1 MFTIYS
7 ADRAGVPSNCL
18 YPHKANIKDDS
29 DLKAA
34 VLNDYVCAEYKN
46 NYRSNSNFI
55 GSDCLPVDCDNDHSE
70 NPEDWVTPEDVADAF
85 PGVTFAV
92 HYSRNHN
99 KAKNGKPA
107 RPKFH
112 VLFPIDYVS
121 DPAVYSEMKKQ
132 VNSLFPY
139 FDTQAL
145 DAARFFYG
153 TPNPKVE
160 IYPGFM
166 NLTEHLAS
174 VTHGTELCD
183 GFDENMSQGQYGDVT
198 IPEGNRNATLSHF
211 AGRVLKK
218 YGDCDKARQAF
229 LDEAAKCSPPLDDAE
244 LSTIWHSAQKF
255 YGKVKKQVGYIA
267 PEQYNADFNLC
278 PEDFSDIGQ
287 AKVLAREYN
296 GELVY
301 TDSTDYMRYDG
312 THWAESKQLAVGA
325 CEDFLD
331 RQLDEA
337 ENAVAK
343 AKQALEKAG
352 VDKETIS
359 AGGKALAKA
368 IDEKSQNAYFE
379 YCNAVSYKAFVMKRR
394 DMKYIVSALQAAKPM
409 LLRNIS
415 EFDTGEF
422 LLNTPTA
429 TYDLRLGIN
438 GASEHSAENLITKI
452 TSVSPSNDNTDL
464 WLSAVDNFF
473 CGDAELIEYVQQTVG
488 LAAIGKVYQ
497 EALIIAYGEGSNGK
511 STFWNAIA
519 RVLGSYS
526 GTISADALTVGCK
539 RNVKPEMAE
548 LKGKRL
554 VIAAELEE
562 GVRLNTSIV
571 KQLCSTDEVSAEKKY
586 KDPFK
591 FIPTHSLVL
600 YTNHLPR
607 VGANDDG
614 TWRRLIVI
622 PFNAKIKGNSDVK
635 NYADYLVENA
645 GGAIL
650 TWIIEGAQ
658 KVIAANFKLSV
669 PKVVEDAINQYR
681 DNNDWLSIFIE
692 DCCEVDKTYTQ
703 KSGELYQEYRAYCTR
718 NGEFARSTTEFYTAL
733 EIAGFS
739 RKKTKVGNVIM
750 GLQLKSEFD
759 D

>member
-18 YPHKANIKDDS
+18 YTHKNIIKDDS

-55 GSDCLPVDCDNDHSE
+55 GSDCLPVDCDNDHSD
-70 NPEDWVTPEDVADAF
+70 NPKDWVTPEDVADAF

-121 DPAVYSEMKKQ
+121 DPTVYSEMKKQ

-166 NLTEHLAS
+166 NLTEHLA
-174 VTHGTELCD
+174 TIPHTTEHSD
-183 GFDENMSQGQYGDVT
+183 DFDENMSQGQYGDVT

-337 ENAVAK
+337 ETAVAK
-343 AKQALEKAG
+343 AKKALEKAG

-359 AGGKALAKA
+359 TGGKALAKA
-368 IDEKSQNAYFE
+368 IDEKSSVAYFE
-379 YCNAVSYKAFVMKRR
+379 YCTAVAYKAFVMKRR

-409 LLRNIS
+409 LLRDIKD
-415 EFDTGEF
+415 FDSQEF
-422 LLNTPTA
+422 LLNTPAA
-429 TYDLRLGIN
+429 TYDLQTGTS
-438 GASEHSAENLITKI
+438 SEHSADDLITKV
-452 TSVSPSNDNTDL
+452 TAVSPGDVGMDI
-464 WLSAVDNFF
+464 WLEAVNSFF
-473 CGDAELIEYVQQTVG
+473 CGDDELIEYVQQIVG
-488 LAAIGKVYQ
+488 LAAIGKVYM
-497 EALIIAYGEGSNGK
+497 EALIISYGEGRNGK
-511 STFWNAIA
+511 STFLNTIA

-526 GTISADALTVGCK
+526 GSISADALTVGCK

-562 GVRLNTSIV
+562 GMRLNTSVV

-586 KDPFK
+586 RDPFRYT
-591 FIPTHSLVL
+591 PTHTLVL

-607 VGANDDG
+607 VGANDEG

-622 PFNAKIKGNSDVK
+622 PFNAKIEGNSDIK
-635 NYADYLVENA
+635 NYADYLAEKA
-645 GGAIL
+645 GGAVL
-650 TWIIEGAQ
+650 SWIIDGAR
-658 KVIAANFKLSV
+658 KVIECNFKLKIPQCVS
-669 PKVVEDAINQYR
+669 EAISHYR
-681 DNNDWLSIFIE
+681 ENNDWLSMFIE
-692 DCCEVDKTYTQ
+692 DCCEIDPSYTQ
-703 KSGELYQEYRAYCTR
+703 KSGELYQEYRAYCART
-718 NGEFARSTTEFYTAL
+718 GEYTRSTTDFYTGL
-733 EIAGFS
+733 DTAGFEK
-739 RKKTKVGNVIM
+739 RKSKTGVMVYGIR
-750 GLQLKSEFD
+750 LKSDFIAD
-759 D
+759 